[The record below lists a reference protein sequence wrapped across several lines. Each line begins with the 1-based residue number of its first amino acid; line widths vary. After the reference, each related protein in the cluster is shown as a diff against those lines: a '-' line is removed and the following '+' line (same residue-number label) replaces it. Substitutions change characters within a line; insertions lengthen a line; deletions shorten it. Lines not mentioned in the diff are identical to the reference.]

1 MFWKIFALLLL
12 SLVGYIGGVFF
23 FPEIVNQYGNKE
35 LNLHILEMKWKLDNF
50 ASTGSSRQSL
60 IDSAG
65 WVLSPYLDSAK
76 GVIKQ
81 WQDVANQVQHT
92 IEEKAVQAEK
102 AKNSLE
108 NAYKA
113 VDTAKQD
120 FKNLSNFN
128 SGSKN

>member
-50 ASTGSSRQSL
+50 ASTGSSTQSL

-113 VDTAKQD
+113 VDTVKQD

>member
-1 MFWKIFALLLL
+1 M
-12 SLVGYIGGVFF
+12 SYIGGVFF

-35 LNLHILEMKWKLDNF
+35 LNMHILQIKWKLDNF
-50 ASTGSSRQSL
+50 ASTGASTQSL

-65 WVLSPYLDSAK
+65 WVLSPYLDNAK
-76 GVIKQ
+76 GILKQ
-81 WQDVANQVQHT
+81 WQDAANQVQKT
-92 IEEKAVQAEK
+92 IEEKTIQAEK

-113 VDTAKQD
+113 VDTVKQD